1 MEGILKDE
9 SVIMTFKKRGDELVP
24 SHQAHDY
31 LYRAKEL
38 EDECLFSFHE
48 RYQTVSCAK
57 AEDMESFHF
66 TEEHVFHDSRVVVS
80 RGSKI
85 AIPVFHFRW
94 VGYPKDFITPLS
106 TRSVAGD
113 ADYEL
118 KEQYCLRMMILF
130 YPYRS
135 LDDLILN
142 DCHQDAFMAAMNT
155 HAFTED
161 SLERMQ
167 NIVDLLNSIDSS
179 TMPENGVTMVTED
192 PDPPPE
198 GAGGSRNDDG
208 AEDWMGEVAAFMA
221 INEVETEKLTEE
233 ARSFNIDRSSG
244 FPTAGG
250 ESNEPLKTRLSECIP
265 EVGTVFRKM
274 VTEDSDGAPPDED
287 MVAELQNG
295 RSTTSKRALF
305 TLFSTCH
312 VVDGVISDGIGAGHA
327 PHGVQTVKA
336 IGTAESIVAWGESKG
351 LDAEQQIAFE
361 IMAAHFVRSYVLEA
375 EDNLAD
381 HEMDERAFI
390 AKCLED
396 LNKLARREMMD
407 GRALKMFITGPAGSG
422 KCKCVEYVT
431 YTSSRP
437 LITHLSFHLCSCYY
451 RRYHELWSSLL

>member
-1 MEGILKDE
+1 MAHYLAIHGSRWLFSHETINLPVYGMEGILKDE

-142 DCHQDAFMAAMNT
+142 DCHQDAFMAA
-155 HAFTED
+155 
-161 SLERMQ
+161 
-167 NIVDLLNSIDSS
+167 I
-179 TMPENGVTMVTED
+179 
-192 PDPPPE
+192 
-198 GAGGSRNDDG
+198 
-208 AEDWMGEVAAFMA
+208 
-221 INEVETEKLTEE
+221 
-233 ARSFNIDRSSG
+233 
-244 FPTAGG
+244 
-250 ESNEPLKTRLSECIP
+250 
-265 EVGTVFRKM
+265 
-274 VTEDSDGAPPDED
+274 
-287 MVAELQNG
+287 
-295 RSTTSKRALF
+295 
-305 TLFSTCH
+305 
-312 VVDGVISDGIGAGHA
+312 
-327 PHGVQTVKA
+327 
-336 IGTAESIVAWGESKG
+336 
-351 LDAEQQIAFE
+351 LD
-361 IMAAHFVRSYVLEA
+361 
-375 EDNLAD
+375 
-381 HEMDERAFI
+381 FI
-390 AKCLED
+390 ALIVFLIDFIFIIARLAVFLWVAILYTTLRKIFF
-396 LNKLARREMMD
+396 LNETKI
-407 GRALKMFITGPAGSG
+407 F
-422 KCKCVEYVT
+422 Y
-431 YTSSRP
+431 
-437 LITHLSFHLCSCYY
+437 
-451 RRYHELWSSLL
+451 